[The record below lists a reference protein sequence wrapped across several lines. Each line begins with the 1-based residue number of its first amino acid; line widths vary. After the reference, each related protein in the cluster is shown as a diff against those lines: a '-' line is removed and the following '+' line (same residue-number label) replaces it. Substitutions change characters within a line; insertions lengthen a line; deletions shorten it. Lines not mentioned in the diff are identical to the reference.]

1 MLERCHLEHFK
12 HFIFSFGMPE
22 MTTGYA
28 KLGSVDFKWSQI
40 SMAVELHTEEAYLT
54 KWIPPEWLSFD
65 RYLNKLAYR

>member
-1 MLERCHLEHFK
+1 
-12 HFIFSFGMPE
+12 
-22 MTTGYA
+22 MTTGCA